1 MDAAD
6 IERLFGPLGDP
17 TIATDLA
24 VDGPLLTLRELDA
37 EAADRLALFAKLGG
51 GWLDD
56 ESLPPTPRAIET
68 TALLLAAYRLQGS
81 SVADPYLAPTPA
93 GSIHVG
99 WKGDS
104 DSELALVVPPEGTPI
119 QFVMDLPDGSGAL
132 TEWDGHI
139 PADAALAELLSRLI

>member
-6 IERLFGPLGDP
+6 LERLFGPLADP
-17 TIATDLA
+17 AASA
-24 VDGPLLTLRELDA
+24 VDDPIAALREIDA
-37 EAADRLALFAKLGG
+37 EAADRLSLFAKLGG

-68 TALLLAAYRLQGS
+68 AACLLIVANRLQGPR
-81 SVADPYLAPTPA
+81 VADPYLAPTPA

-99 WKGDS
+99 WKGS
-104 DSELALVVPPEGTPI
+104 ADSELALVVPPEGTPI

-132 TEWDGHI
+132 TEWDGYI
-139 PADAALAELLSRLI
+139 PADAALAELLSRLV